1 FLFNFFFF
9 FILLCH
15 PPCSSLFPYTTL
27 FRSLYFYAMYFFLD
41 NEPKLIVANP
51 RLFLYGC
58 LRWHLYILLSRD
70 ILHPLHLFQILLLIS
85 DRKSTRLNS
94 SHVSIS
100 YAVFCL

>member
-1 FLFNFFFF
+1 
-9 FILLCH
+9 
-15 PPCSSLFPYTTL
+15 
-27 FRSLYFYAMYFFLD
+27 MYFFLD

-85 DRKSTRLNS
+85 VDKYRLRLTFDDLIEIHPRHRHIDHYSVTEGVRLLPRFSEES
-94 SHVSIS
+94 SK
-100 YAVFCL
+100 